1 MASKTVITKPDDP
14 NLYLIVK
21 GREYKYNPD
30 VKPLGGGA
38 MGTVYLGYD
47 CKSGEKVAVKR
58 VKDQYSNYKQ
68 VRERA
73 KLEASLAFHHPN
85 LVEMVGYCEYA
96 PDKGPIFIL
105 SRYVKGVN
113 IKTYVKQNLANADD
127 RVERICQMIFQ
138 VLDALSYIHSKRFI
152 HRDIKPSN
160 IMASSED
167 NVKLMDLGIARM
179 NGGNKFSTVGFIG
192 TPQYSAPEQ
201 ILRGDEEEEMQMG
214 PSTDLYALGITLYEL
229 ITGDN
234 PYKSNNEVET
244 LTRQIQK
251 KLPVSKD
258 IPWALMKVLRKATA
272 KEPANRYQSAD
283 EMKVALKDALAQGET
298 LIDKVRI
305 VLPFLFK

>member
-1 MASKTVITKPDDP
+1 M
-14 NLYLIVK
+14 
-21 GREYKYNPD
+21 
-30 VKPLGGGA
+30 
-38 MGTVYLGYD
+38 
-47 CKSGEKVAVKR
+47 
-58 VKDQYSNYKQ
+58 
-68 VRERA
+68 
-73 KLEASLAFHHPN
+73 
-85 LVEMVGYCEYA
+85 
-96 PDKGPIFIL
+96 
-105 SRYVKGVN
+105 
-113 IKTYVKQNLANADD
+113 
-127 RVERICQMIFQ
+127 
-138 VLDALSYIHSKRFI
+138 
-152 HRDIKPSN
+152 
-160 IMASSED
+160 
-167 NVKLMDLGIARM
+167 KLMDLGIARM